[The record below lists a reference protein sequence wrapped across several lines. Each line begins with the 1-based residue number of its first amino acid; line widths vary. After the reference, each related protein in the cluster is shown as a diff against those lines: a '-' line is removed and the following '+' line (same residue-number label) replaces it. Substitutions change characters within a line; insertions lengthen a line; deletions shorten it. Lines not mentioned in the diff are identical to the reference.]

1 MLNYPGIRMNRFV
14 FALATC
20 LLPVL
25 SLLAQSAGS
34 LPGDSLLR
42 RQAARMLMV
51 GFRGDSV
58 TEQSDAARYVRDLHV
73 GAIVL
78 FDIDLTGDAT
88 IGSRNVT
95 SKERLACMTAQLRQW
110 ADEPLIIALD
120 QEGGRVVRLKPQY
133 GFQPLV
139 SAKYLGN
146 LNSEDSTR
154 FYSRRMAGQLDESGV
169 NVNLAPVVDLD
180 NPACP
185 ALGKIDRCYSADPQ
199 VVTRLARWLIDEHRR
214 RGVCCT
220 LKHFPG
226 HGSATGDSHWG
237 FVDVTDSWQ
246 PCELEPFRTLIAE
259 GEADLV
265 MTAHIF
271 NRNIDPDH
279 PATLSDKTINGL
291 LRHQLGFDGVVVTD
305 DLYMDAI
312 LARYDIADALV
323 LAINAGAD
331 LICVGNNINTGFEA
345 DRPFR
350 LVDLIVDAVHAGRIT
365 PERLALANQRIQRLT
380 QRMTQIPQ

>member
-1 MLNYPGIRMNRFV
+1 MLFRSKRLV
-14 FALATC
+14 AWLAAALLVAIASAAQPAAG
-20 LLPVL
+20 LP
-25 SLLAQSAGS
+25 A
-34 LPGDSLLR
+34 DSLLR

-58 TEQSDAARYVRDLHV
+58 TEHSDAARYVRDLHV
-73 GAIVL
+73 GAIIL
-78 FDIDLTGDAT
+78 FDVDLTGSAT

-95 SKERLACMTAQLRQW
+95 SRERLQRLTAQLRRW
-110 ADEPLIIALD
+110 ADEPLLIALD
-120 QEGGRVVRLKPQY
+120 QEGGRVARLKPQY
-133 GFQPLV
+133 GYEPLP
-139 SAKYLGN
+139 SARRLGQVD
-146 LNSEDSTR
+146 SEDSTR
-154 FYSRRMAGQLDESGV
+154 HYAARCATQLAQSGV

-180 NPACP
+180 KGCSG
-185 ALGKIDRCYSADPQ
+185 LGGIDRCYAADPAT
-199 VVTRLARWLIDEHRR
+199 VVRHAAWFVDEHRR
-214 RGVCCT
+214 RSVACT

-237 FVDVTDSWQ
+237 FVDVTTTWQ
-246 PCELEPFRTLIAE
+246 PQELEPFRRLIAD
-259 GEADLV
+259 GHADLV

-271 NRNIDPDH
+271 NRDIDPDY
-279 PATLSDKTINGL
+279 PATLSARTIDGL
-291 LRHQLGFDGVVVTD
+291 LRQQFGFDGVVVTD

-350 LVDLIVDAVHAGRIT
+350 LVDIIVQAVRDGRIP
-365 PERLALANQRIQRLT
+365 PERLAQASARVQKLAHRLSAPT
-380 QRMTQIPQ
+380 R

>member
-1 MLNYPGIRMNRFV
+1 MSSYLGIQANCF
-14 FALATC
+14 LISLIT
-20 LLPVL
+20 
-25 SLLAQSAGS
+25 SLLSAISLSAQPADGV
-34 LPGDSLLR
+34 PDDSLLR

-58 TEQSDAARYVRDLHV
+58 TGLSDAARYVRDLHV

-88 IGSRNVT
+88 IGSRNIT
-95 SKERLACMTAQLRQW
+95 SKERLARMTAQLRQW

-133 GFQPLV
+133 GYLPLV
-139 SAKYLGN
+139 SAKHLGE

-154 FYSRRMAGQLDESGV
+154 FYARRMAQQLAESGV

-185 ALGKIDRCYSADPQ
+185 ALGKIDRCYSADPE
-199 VVTRLARWLIDEHRR
+199 VVTRHARWLIEEHHR

-237 FVDVTDSWQ
+237 FVDVTGSWQ
-246 PCELEPFRTLIAE
+246 SNELEPFRTLIAE

-271 NRNIDPDH
+271 NRNIDPDY
-279 PATLSDKTINGL
+279 PATLSSKTIDGL
-291 LRHQLGFDGVVVTD
+291 LREQLGFDGVVVTD

-350 LVDLIVDAVHAGRIT
+350 LVDMIVDAVHAGRIA
-365 PERLALANQRIQRLT
+365 PERLAQASQRIQRLA
-380 QRMTQIPQ
+380 QRIAQGAQ